1 MNVNAT
7 ASTSLSSRDTLGL
20 AILRVVL
27 GIVFLAHGAQKL
39 FDFGLGG
46 TAEAFAGMGVPLAS
60 ITGPAVAFVEFFA
73 GAALILGLFTRWA
86 ALGVGI
92 VMAGAI
98 AFVHAP
104 NGFFAPNGI
113 EFPLTLLAAAAALFL
128 AGPGAYSV
136 DAKRAG

>member
-1 MNVNAT
+1 M
-7 ASTSLSSRDTLGL
+7 LGL
-20 AILRVVL
+20 AILRVVV

-39 FDFGLGG
+39 FDSGLGG
-46 TAEAFAGMGVPLAS
+46 TAEAFAGMDVPLAS

-73 GAALILGLFTRWA
+73 GAALILSLFTRWA

-92 VMAGAI
+92 VMVGAI

-104 NGFFAPNGI
+104 NGFFVPNGI
-113 EFPLTLLAAAAALFL
+113 EFPLTLLAAASALFL

>member
-1 MNVNAT
+1 MNVT
-7 ASTSLSSRDTLGL
+7 ASAASSRSNRPDLGL

-27 GIVFLAHGAQKL
+27 GIVFLVHGAQKL
-39 FDFGLGG
+39 FDFGLDG
-46 TAEAFAGMGVPLAS
+46 TAAAFAGMGVPLAS
-60 ITGPAVAFVEFFA
+60 ITGPAVAFVEFLG
-73 GAALILGLFTRWA
+73 GAALIVGLFTRWA
-86 ALGVGI
+86 SLGVGI

-98 AFVHAP
+98 TIVHLP
-104 NGFFAPNGI
+104 NGFFAPSGI

>member
-1 MNVNAT
+1 MNLDT
-7 ASTSLSSRDTLGL
+7 SASTSDRLDLGL
-20 AILRVVL
+20 AILRVVV
-27 GIVFLAHGAQKL
+27 GIVFLVHGAQKL
-39 FDFGLGG
+39 FDWGLAG
-46 TAEAFAGMGVPLAS
+46 TAERFAGMGVPLAS

-86 ALGVGI
+86 ALGVGL

-98 AFVHAP
+98 TFVHLP
-104 NGFFAPNGI
+104 NGFFNPMGF
-113 EFPLTLLAAAAALFL
+113 EFPLTVLAAATAIAL